1 MFQRALAPKIRALAT
16 SMPIVTLTG
25 PRQSGKTTLVR
36 SEFPDLDYVSLEPAD
51 VRREAREDPRG
62 LLARHERGAIFDEI
76 QRAPELLSYL
86 QVMVDENPR
95 PGRFVLTGSQ
105 SLLLM
110 EHVSQSLAGRTAVLE
125 LLPLTIAELE
135 GARPLDFERL
145 CTGDAVAPP
154 PARPVWE
161 ILWTGFYPRIHDQR
175 LDPTDW
181 LESYLRSY
189 IERDLRDQLR
199 VMNLATFERF
209 VRLAASRTGQ
219 ELNLLSL
226 AEDVGIS
233 QPTARQ
239 WMNVLETG
247 FIVTLL
253 QQHHQ
258 NFGKRVRRRPK
269 LIWNDTGLVCC
280 LLGIRSPAILATHP
294 LRGAIF
300 ETFVA
305 GELRKAYTNRGRE
318 APLYYWRDASGH
330 EVDLVVDLG
339 DRLIGIEVKSG
350 ETFNP
355 SMLDG
360 LRWWHALSGND
371 RSSGILIHGGARTF
385 RIDDFSIRPWY
396 LG

>member
-1 MFQRALAPKIRALAT
+1 
-16 SMPIVTLTG
+16 MPVVTITG

-36 SEFPDLDYVSLEPAD
+36 SEFPELDYVSLEPAD
-51 VRREAREDPRG
+51 VRREAVEDPRG
-62 LLARHERGAIFDEI
+62 LLARHARGAIFDEI

-86 QVMVDENPR
+86 LPLVDEDPS
-95 PGRFVLTGSQ
+95 PGRFVLTSSQ

-135 GARPLDFERL
+135 GRRPLDVERL
-145 CTGDAVAPP
+145 GADDAPVPP
-154 PARPVWE
+154 SARAVWE
-161 ILWTGFYPRIHDQR
+161 TIWAGFYPRIHDQR

-181 LESYLRSY
+181 LESYLRTY
-189 IERDLRDQLR
+189 IERDLRDRLR
-199 VMNLATFERF
+199 VVNLATFERF
-209 VRLAASRTGQ
+209 VRLAAARTGQ
-219 ELNLLSL
+219 ELNLLGL

-239 WMNVLETG
+239 WMNVLEAG
-247 FIVTLL
+247 FIVSLL

-258 NFGKRVRRRPK
+258 NFGKRLRRRPK

-280 LLGIRSPAILATHP
+280 LLGIRSPGILATHP

-305 GELRKAYTNRGRE
+305 GELRKAFTNRGRE
-318 APLYYWRDASGH
+318 APIYYWRDATGH
-330 EVDLVVDLG
+330 EIDLLVDLG
-339 DRLIGIEVKSG
+339 DQLIGIEVKSG
-350 ETFNP
+350 ETFDP

-360 LRWWHALSGND
+360 LRWWRSLKGND
-371 RSSGILIHGGARTF
+371 RCVVSLVHGGTRSLRTED
-385 RIDDFSIRPWY
+385 IPVLPWY